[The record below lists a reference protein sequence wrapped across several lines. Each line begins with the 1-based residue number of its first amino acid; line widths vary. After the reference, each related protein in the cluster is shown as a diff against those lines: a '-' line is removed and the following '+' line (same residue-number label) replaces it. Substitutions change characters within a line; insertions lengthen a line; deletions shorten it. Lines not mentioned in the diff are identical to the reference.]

1 MSGFLFVKQISKIK
15 SRSQYNNLLLQEPF
29 SNVKSTFIS
38 ASMQK
43 EIKNTTVIY
52 IDDKNYNKGN
62 MVVLDPETGLPIW
75 EMPFDLKE
83 KN

>member
-15 SRSQYNNLLLQEPF
+15 SGSQYNNLLLQEPF
-29 SNVKSTFIS
+29 CNVKSTFIS

>member
-15 SRSQYNNLLLQEPF
+15 SSSQYNNLLLQEPF